1 MENERNP
8 NNERKQRALQFAKE
22 QTSIYFEERDL
33 FRLLSYMQP
42 STSWI
47 GTGEDEQVRNIHEAK
62 EALARELEEQPAL
75 SCGGRAGRGRKDG
88 PALE

>member
-1 MENERNP
+1 MENEGNP

-22 QTSIYFEERDL
+22 LTSIYFEERDP

-47 GTGEDEQVRNIHEAK
+47 GAGEDELVRNIHEAK
-62 EALARELEEQPAL
+62 EALARELEEQPVIQILKGA
-75 SCGGRAGRGRKDG
+75 
-88 PALE
+88 